1 MEAALVESSQNIV
14 PPQPT
19 ESDEKMRQQPQVTKE
34 DEQDIFTKA

>member
-19 ESDEKMRQQPQVTKE
+19 ESDEKMRQQAQVIPE
-34 DEQDIFTKA
+34 DEQDLFSKA